1 VVAVELK
8 HQEVLQEQVGLVKLV
23 VVMEQEM
30 VQMEEVE
37 LQTLGAV
44 VEVVAED
51 RQLLVELVAQ
61 EL

>member
-1 VVAVELK
+1 VVAVEPNNLD
-8 HQEVLQEQVGLVKLV
+8 LDQEQVELVKLV
-23 VVMEQEM
+23 VVTEQEM

-37 LQTLGAV
+37 LQTLEVV

-51 RQLLVELVAQ
+51 RQLLVELVDQ